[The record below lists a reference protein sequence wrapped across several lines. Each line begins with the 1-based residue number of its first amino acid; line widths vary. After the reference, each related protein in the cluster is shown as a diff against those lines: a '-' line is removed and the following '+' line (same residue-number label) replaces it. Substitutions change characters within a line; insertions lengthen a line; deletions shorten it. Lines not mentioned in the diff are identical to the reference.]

1 MSCGWPSVPN
11 ASVEVTVVIP
21 GSSHS
26 HGCFFYS
33 HVIDQKSSAARGE
46 SRDGIRGRTYIELGL
61 VQPCSVHSAH
71 IFSPTLSLRSCRFE
85 CFTFA
90 GHVAVIHIDTCAV
103 SE

>member
-1 MSCGWPSVPN
+1 M

-33 HVIDQKSSAARGE
+33 HVIDQKSSAARGRC
-46 SRDGIRGRTYIELGL
+46 RDGIKGRTYIELGL

-71 IFSPTLSLRSCRFE
+71 IFSCARMTHSVVG
-85 CFTFA
+85 TW
-90 GHVAVIHIDTCAV
+90 GHALQENFI
-103 SE
+103 